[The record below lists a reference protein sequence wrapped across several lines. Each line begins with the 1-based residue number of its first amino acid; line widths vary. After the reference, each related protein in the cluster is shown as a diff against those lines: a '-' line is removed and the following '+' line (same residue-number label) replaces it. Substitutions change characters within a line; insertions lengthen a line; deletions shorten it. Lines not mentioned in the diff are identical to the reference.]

1 MIKVKGLFAVSL
13 IAILMAGGVA
23 VNSAVA
29 AIASKG
35 YVDQVAATHVQSS
48 EQTPNAILTTDA
60 DGNVQATAQITQSQV
75 DGLTGAL
82 ANKADTT
89 DIPTKTSQLNN
100 DSGFITSGDLPG
112 EYELPVATANAL
124 GGVKS
129 GGDITVNNVT
139 GVVTVQHAASADTAT
154 SATTATTATKA
165 TQDASGNVIT
175 TTYAKNSEIPTVNN
189 GQLTINVN
197 GTAHSFTANQ
207 AGGTT
212 VDIDIPD
219 EVDFSGLSGSTTG
232 SGNVVTNVT
241 QTNGKVSATKGIT
254 AEVTSN
260 RVTSANFNSNTSNDT
275 KYPTVK
281 AVADAINNAIGDI
294 DVPTDYVTT
303 SQLNALDSSTSG
315 TGAVVTAV
323 SQTNGK
329 VSVTKGNVK
338 IPYGSENATSYATI
352 WVE

>member
-82 ANKADTT
+82 NAKADTT

-189 GQLTINVN
+189 GKLTINVN

-260 RVTSANFNSNTSNDT
+260 KVQTESQFEANIKNPDAYPSVPAVYTSIASALTDRVTGL
-275 KYPTVK
+275 V
-281 AVADAINNAIGDI
+281 
-294 DVPTDYVTT
+294 
-303 SQLNALDSSTSG
+303 SSTSG

-329 VSVTKGNVK
+329 VSVTKGNVR

>member
-35 YVDQVAATHVQSS
+35 YVDQLAATHVQSS

-75 DGLTGAL
+75 DGLTTAL
-82 ANKADTT
+82 NAKADTT

-112 EYELPVATANAL
+112 EYELPVATEDAL

-139 GVVTVQHAASADTAT
+139 GAVTVEHAARADTAT
-154 SATTATTATKA
+154 SATKA
-165 TQDASGNVIT
+165 SQDASGNVIT
-175 TTYAKNSEIPTVNN
+175 TTYAKKSEIPTVNN
-189 GQLTINVN
+189 GKLTINVN

-241 QTNGKVSATKGIT
+241 QTNGKVSATKEIT

-303 SQLNALDSSTSG
+303 NQLNALDSSTSG

-338 IPYGSENATSYATI
+338 IPYGSESATSYATI

>member
-60 DGNVQATAQITQSQV
+60 DGNVQATAQIAQSQV

-82 ANKADTT
+82 NAKADTT

-112 EYELPVATANAL
+112 EYELPVATENAL

-129 GGDITVNNVT
+129 GGDITVNNAT
-139 GVVTVQHAASADTAT
+139 GAVTVQHAANADTAT
-154 SATTATTATKA
+154 SATTATTATTATKA

-175 TTYAKNSEIPTVNN
+175 TTYAKKSEIPTVND
-189 GQLTINVN
+189 GKLTINVN
-197 GTAHSFTANQ
+197 GTPHSFTANQ

-260 RVTSANFNSNTSNDT
+260 KVQTEREFIENIKNLNAYPSVPAVYASVTSAMND
-275 KYPTVK
+275 KV
-281 AVADAINNAIGDI
+281 
-294 DVPTDYVTT
+294 TDLV
-303 SQLNALDSSTSG
+303 SSTSG

-323 SQTNGK
+323 RQTDGK
-329 VSVTKGNVK
+329 VSVTRGNVR

>member
-35 YVDQVAATHVQSS
+35 YVDQLAATHVQSS

-82 ANKADTT
+82 NAKADTT

-112 EYELPVATANAL
+112 EYELPVATENAL
-124 GGVKS
+124 GGVKA

-139 GVVTVQHAASADTAT
+139 GAVTVQHAASADTAT

-175 TTYAKNSEIPTVNN
+175 TTYAKKSEIPTVNN
-189 GQLTINVN
+189 GKLTINVN

-207 AGGTT
+207 AGGTN

-241 QTNGKVSATKGIT
+241 QTNGKVSATKEIT

-260 RVTSANFNSNTSNDT
+260 KVTSANFNSNTSNDT

-303 SQLNALDSSTSG
+303 NQLNALDSSTSG

>member
-35 YVDQVAATHVQSS
+35 YVDQLAATHVQSS

-82 ANKADTT
+82 NAKADTT
-89 DIPTKTSQLNN
+89 DIPTKTSQLSN

-112 EYELPVATANAL
+112 EYELPVATENAL

-139 GVVTVQHAASADTAT
+139 GAVTVQHAASADTAT

-165 TQDASGNVIT
+165 SQDASGNVIT
-175 TTYAKNSEIPTVNN
+175 TTYAKKSEIPTVNN
-189 GQLTINVN
+189 GKLTINVN

-260 RVTSANFNSNTSNDT
+260 RVTSANFNSNTSNDA

>member
-29 AIASKG
+29 AIASRG

-82 ANKADTT
+82 NAKADTN

-100 DSGFITSGDLPG
+100 DSGFITSGDLPA
-112 EYELPVATANAL
+112 EYELPVATDDAL

-129 GGDITVNNVT
+129 GGDITVSST
-139 GVVTVQHAASADTAT
+139 GVVTVD
-154 SATTATTATKA
+154 SATRADSATKA
-165 TQDASGNVIT
+165 TQDASGRVIT
-175 TTYAKNSEIPTVNN
+175 NTYATKSEIT
-189 GQLTINVN
+189 
-197 GTAHSFTANQ
+197 
-207 AGGTT
+207 
-212 VDIDIPD
+212 
-219 EVDFSGLSGSTTG
+219 GLNSSSTG
-232 SGNVVTNVT
+232 S
-241 QTNGKVSATKGIT
+241 
-254 AEVTSN
+254 
-260 RVTSANFNSNTSNDT
+260 
-275 KYPTVK
+275 
-281 AVADAINNAIGDI
+281 
-294 DVPTDYVTT
+294 
-303 SQLNALDSSTSG
+303 
-315 TGAVVTAV
+315 GAVVTGV
-323 SQTNGK
+323 SQSAGK

-338 IPYGSENATSYATI
+338 IPVGGENATSYATI

>member
-35 YVDQVAATHVQSS
+35 YVDQLAATHVQSS

-82 ANKADTT
+82 NAKADTT

-139 GVVTVQHAASADTAT
+139 GAVTVQHAARADTAT

-175 TTYAKNSEIPTVNN
+175 TTYAKKSEIPTVNN
-189 GQLTINVN
+189 GKLTINVN

-207 AGGTT
+207 AGATT

-232 SGNVVTNVT
+232 NGNVVTNVT

-260 RVTSANFNSNTSNDT
+260 RVTSASFNSNTSNDT

-303 SQLNALDSSTSG
+303 SQLNALYSSTSG

-338 IPYGSENATSYATI
+338 SPTGSENATSYATI

>member
-75 DGLTGAL
+75 DGLTTAL
-82 ANKADTT
+82 NAKADTT
-89 DIPTKTSQLNN
+89 DIPTKTSQLSN

-112 EYELPVATANAL
+112 EYELPVATEDAL

-139 GVVTVQHAASADTAT
+139 GAVTVQHAARAD
-154 SATTATTATKA
+154 TATTATKA
-165 TQDASGNVIT
+165 SQDASGNVIT
-175 TTYAKNSEIPTVNN
+175 TTYAKKSEIPTVNN
-189 GQLTINVN
+189 GKLTINVN

-303 SQLNALDSSTSG
+303 SQLNELDSSSSG

>member
-35 YVDQVAATHVQSS
+35 YVDQLAATHVQSS

-60 DGNVQATAQITQSQV
+60 DGNVQATTQITQSQV

-82 ANKADTT
+82 NAKADTT

-112 EYELPVATANAL
+112 EYELPVATEDAL

-139 GVVTVQHAASADTAT
+139 GAVTVEHAARADTAT
-154 SATTATTATKA
+154 SATKA
-165 TQDASGNVIT
+165 SQDASGNVIT
-175 TTYAKNSEIPTVNN
+175 TTYAKKSEIPTVNN
-189 GQLTINVN
+189 GKLTINVN

-241 QTNGKVSATKGIT
+241 QTNGKVSATKEIT

-303 SQLNALDSSTSG
+303 NQLNALDSSTSG

-338 IPYGSENATSYATI
+338 IPYGSESATSYATI

>member
-35 YVDQVAATHVQSS
+35 YVDQLAATHVQSS

-82 ANKADTT
+82 NAKADTT

-100 DSGFITSGDLPG
+100 DSGFITSSDLPG
-112 EYELPVATANAL
+112 EYELPVATADAL

-129 GGDITVNNVT
+129 GGDITVNNGT
-139 GVVTVQHAASADTAT
+139 GAVTVQHAASADTAT

-175 TTYAKNSEIPTVNN
+175 TTYAKKSEIPTVNN
-189 GQLTINVN
+189 GKLTINVN
-197 GTAHSFTANQ
+197 GAPHSFTANQ
-207 AGGTT
+207 AVGTT

>member
-75 DGLTGAL
+75 DGLTTAL
-82 ANKADTT
+82 NAKADTT

-112 EYELPVATANAL
+112 EYELPVATENAL

-139 GVVTVQHAASADTAT
+139 GAVTVQHAASADTAT

-175 TTYAKNSEIPTVNN
+175 TTYAKKSEIPTVNN
-189 GQLTINVN
+189 GKLTINVN

-207 AGGTT
+207 AVGTT

-303 SQLNALDSSTSG
+303 SQLNELDSSSSG

>member
-35 YVDQVAATHVQSS
+35 YVDQLAATHVQSS

-82 ANKADTT
+82 NAKADTT
-89 DIPTKTSQLNN
+89 DIPTKTSQLSN

-139 GVVTVQHAASADTAT
+139 GAVTVQHAASADTAT
-154 SATTATTATKA
+154 TATKA
-165 TQDASGNVIT
+165 SQDASGNVIT
-175 TTYAKNSEIPTVNN
+175 TTYAKKSEIPTVNN
-189 GQLTINVN
+189 GKLTINVN

-260 RVTSANFNSNTSNDT
+260 RVTSASFNSNTRNDT

>member
-35 YVDQVAATHVQSS
+35 YVDQLAATHVQSS

-82 ANKADTT
+82 NAKADTT
-89 DIPTKTSQLNN
+89 DIPTKTSQLSN

-112 EYELPVATANAL
+112 EYELPVATEDAL

-139 GVVTVQHAASADTAT
+139 GAVTVQHAARAD
-154 SATTATTATKA
+154 TATTATKA
-165 TQDASGNVIT
+165 SQDASGNVIT
-175 TTYAKNSEIPTVNN
+175 TTYAKKSEIPTVNN
-189 GQLTINVN
+189 GKLTINVN

-219 EVDFSGLSGSTTG
+219 EVDFSGLNGSTTG

-260 RVTSANFNSNTSNDT
+260 KVQTEREFMENIRNSNAYPSVPAVYTSLTSAM
-275 KYPTVK
+275 
-281 AVADAINNAIGDI
+281 
-294 DVPTDYVTT
+294 TDKVTD
-303 SQLNALDSSTSG
+303 LVSSTSG

-323 SQTNGK
+323 SQTDGK

>member
-82 ANKADTT
+82 NAKADTT

-219 EVDFSGLSGSTTG
+219 EVDFSGLSGGTTG

-260 RVTSANFNSNTSNDT
+260 RVTSANFNSNTGSDT

-323 SQTNGK
+323 SQTDGK

>member
-82 ANKADTT
+82 NAKADTT
-89 DIPTKTSQLNN
+89 DIPTKTSQLSN

-112 EYELPVATANAL
+112 EYELPVATDDAL

-139 GVVTVQHAASADTAT
+139 GAVTVQHAASADTAT

-175 TTYAKNSEIPTVNN
+175 TTYAKKSEIPTVNN
-189 GQLTINVN
+189 GKLTINVN
-197 GTAHSFTANQ
+197 GAPHSFTANQ

-241 QTNGKVSATKGIT
+241 QTNGKVSATKEIT

>member
-23 VNSAVA
+23 VNSAVT

-35 YVDQVAATHVQSS
+35 YVDQLAATHVQSS

-82 ANKADTT
+82 NAKADTT

-112 EYELPVATANAL
+112 EYELPVATENAL

-129 GGDITVNNVT
+129 GGDITVNNMT
-139 GVVTVQHAASADTAT
+139 GAVTVRHAASADTAT

-175 TTYAKNSEIPTVNN
+175 TTYAKKSEIPTVNN
-189 GQLTINVN
+189 GKLTINVN

-232 SGNVVTNVT
+232 NGNVVTNVT
-241 QTNGKVSATKGIT
+241 QTNGKVSANKGIT

-260 RVTSANFNSNTSNDT
+260 KVTSASFNSNTSNDT

>member
-82 ANKADTT
+82 NAKADTT

-112 EYELPVATANAL
+112 EYELPVATADAL

-129 GGDITVNNVT
+129 GGDITVNNAT
-139 GVVTVQHAASADTAT
+139 GAVTVQHADSADTAT
-154 SATTATTATKA
+154 SATTATTATTATKA

-175 TTYAKNSEIPTVNN
+175 TTYAKKSEIPTVNN

-197 GTAHSFTANQ
+197 GTPHSFTANQ

-232 SGNVVTNVT
+232 SGNVVTDVT

-260 RVTSANFNSNTSNDT
+260 KVQTEREFRENMRNPNAYPSVPAVYASVASAMNDKVTDL
-275 KYPTVK
+275 V
-281 AVADAINNAIGDI
+281 
-294 DVPTDYVTT
+294 
-303 SQLNALDSSTSG
+303 SSTSG

-323 SQTNGK
+323 SQTDGK
-329 VSVTKGNVK
+329 VSVTRGNVR

>member
-1 MIKVKGLFAVSL
+1 M
-13 IAILMAGGVA
+13 
-23 VNSAVA
+23 
-29 AIASKG
+29 
-35 YVDQVAATHVQSS
+35 
-48 EQTPNAILTTDA
+48 
-60 DGNVQATAQITQSQV
+60 
-75 DGLTGAL
+75 
-82 ANKADTT
+82 
-89 DIPTKTSQLNN
+89 
-100 DSGFITSGDLPG
+100 
-112 EYELPVATANAL
+112 
-124 GGVKS
+124 
-129 GGDITVNNVT
+129 
-139 GVVTVQHAASADTAT
+139 
-154 SATTATTATKA
+154 
-165 TQDASGNVIT
+165 
-175 TTYAKNSEIPTVNN
+175 NN
-189 GQLTINVN
+189 GKLTINVN

-241 QTNGKVSATKGIT
+241 QTNGKVSATKEIT

-338 IPYGSENATSYATI
+338 IPYGSESATSYATI

>member
-75 DGLTGAL
+75 DGLTDAL
-82 ANKADTT
+82 NAKADTT
-89 DIPTKTSQLNN
+89 DIPTKTSQLSN

-139 GVVTVQHAASADTAT
+139 GAVTVQHAASADTAT
-154 SATTATTATKA
+154 TATKA
-165 TQDASGNVIT
+165 SQDASGNVIT
-175 TTYAKNSEIPTVNN
+175 TTYAKKSEIPTVNN
-189 GQLTINVN
+189 GKLTINVN
-197 GTAHSFTANQ
+197 GSAHSFTANQ

-241 QTNGKVSATKGIT
+241 QTNGKVSATKEIT

-260 RVTSANFNSNTSNDT
+260 KVTSASFNSNTSNDT

-338 IPYGSENATSYATI
+338 IPYGSESATSYATI

>member
-82 ANKADTT
+82 NAKADTT
-89 DIPTKTSQLNN
+89 DIPTKTSQLSN

-112 EYELPVATANAL
+112 EYELPVATADAL

-129 GGDITVNNVT
+129 GGDITVNNAT

-175 TTYAKNSEIPTVNN
+175 TTYAKKSEIPTVNN
-189 GQLTINVN
+189 GKLTINVN

-207 AGGTT
+207 AGGTN

-232 SGNVVTNVT
+232 SGNVVTDVT

-260 RVTSANFNSNTSNDT
+260 KVTSASFNSNTSNDT

>member
-82 ANKADTT
+82 NAKADTT

-207 AGGTT
+207 AGDTT

-260 RVTSANFNSNTSNDT
+260 RVTSANFNSNTGSDT

-323 SQTNGK
+323 SQTDGK

>member
-82 ANKADTT
+82 NAKADTT

-112 EYELPVATANAL
+112 EYELPVATENAL

-129 GGDITVNNVT
+129 GGDINVNNAT
-139 GVVTVQHAASADTAT
+139 GAVTVQHAASADTAT

-175 TTYAKNSEIPTVNN
+175 TTYAKKSEIPTVNN
-189 GQLTINVN
+189 GKLTINVN

-219 EVDFSGLSGSTTG
+219 EVDFSGLNGSTTG

-241 QTNGKVSATKGIT
+241 QTIGKVSPTKEIT

-260 RVTSANFNSNTSNDT
+260 KVTSASFNSNTSNDT

>member
-35 YVDQVAATHVQSS
+35 YVDQLAATHVQSS

-82 ANKADTT
+82 NAKADTT

-112 EYELPVATANAL
+112 EYELPVATENAL

-139 GVVTVQHAASADTAT
+139 GAVTVQHAARADTAT

-165 TQDASGNVIT
+165 NQDASGNVIT
-175 TTYAKNSEIPTVNN
+175 TTYAKKSEIPTVNN
-189 GQLTINVN
+189 GKLTINVN

-260 RVTSANFNSNTSNDT
+260 RVTSANFNSNTSNDA

>member
-35 YVDQVAATHVQSS
+35 YVDQLAATHVQSS

-82 ANKADTT
+82 NAKADTT
-89 DIPTKTSQLNN
+89 DIPTKTSQLSN

-139 GVVTVQHAASADTAT
+139 GAVTVQHAASADTAT
-154 SATTATTATKA
+154 TATKA
-165 TQDASGNVIT
+165 SQDASGNVIT
-175 TTYAKNSEIPTVNN
+175 TTYAKKSEIPTVNN
-189 GQLTINVN
+189 GKLTINVN

>member
-35 YVDQVAATHVQSS
+35 YVDQLAATHVQSS

-82 ANKADTT
+82 NAKADTT
-89 DIPTKTSQLNN
+89 DIPTKTSQLSN

-139 GVVTVQHAASADTAT
+139 GAVTVQHAASADTAT
-154 SATTATTATKA
+154 TATKA
-165 TQDASGNVIT
+165 SQDASGNVIT
-175 TTYAKNSEIPTVNN
+175 TTYAKKSEIPTVNN
-189 GQLTINVN
+189 GKLTINVN

-260 RVTSANFNSNTSNDT
+260 RVTSASFNSNTRNDT

-303 SQLNALDSSTSG
+303 SLLNALDSSTSG

-329 VSVTKGNVK
+329 VAVTKGNVK